1 MYLPVL
7 LNLQLTHLN
16 GSLVQLKHV
25 KLFKTMSNWLLA
37 FMEMVSILY
46 LINGL
51 VCLVVISATRGWGL
65 NFISRRSIS
74 STICHVV
81 SFFKSYTVFLSN
93 FKFGFFKLYFYMLKI
108 KGLGFKMIGLRRR
121 GLIFKLGFSHKVVV
135 LKETDINIFYR
146 IRSLKPRP
154 VFTQKGI
161 SIKGERKRIKTSNKV
176 K

>member
-1 MYLPVL
+1 
-7 LNLQLTHLN
+7 
-16 GSLVQLKHV
+16 
-25 KLFKTMSNWLLA
+25 MSNWPLA

-81 SFFKSYTVFLSN
+81 SFFKSYTMFLSN
-93 FKFGFFKLYFYMLKI
+93 FKFGFFKPYFYMLKI

-146 IRSLKPRP
+146 FKYALIVKSRQAFLLQRWFYIIRSLKPRP